1 VTTIERV
8 DLDDDEAFAT
18 FHDVYARAHQRD
30 VDQPYSAIEKR
41 VGMRPD
47 DYVDK
52 VVLLGR
58 DDAGTAV
65 AGGTAEL
72 PLRDN
77 TRIVYVDVFTAPEH
91 RRRGHGAA
99 VVEAIEEIGRDGDRS
114 VLFAEAVW
122 ELDAVDP
129 VPQAF
134 AEGVGFSLDLMD
146 AMRELPLP
154 ATLPP
159 LRVADGYTIHS
170 WRNVCPE
177 EWVRGYADVRRL
189 LMEEAPSGDIALEN
203 EFWDVARTREEE
215 RVWADQRRTPQ
226 VSVAV
231 SDDGEVVGHTQ
242 LLFSADSVNVFQWDT
257 LVLPTHRGHGLGLA
271 LKVTT
276 MLEAADLL
284 EGRRRIITYNAA
296 GNEPMIRVNKTL
308 GFRQIAWLGEYVKEL

>member
-1 VTTIERV
+1 MTRIERV

-58 DDAGTAV
+58 DDDGIAV
-65 AGGTAEL
+65 AGGTVEL

-77 TRIVYVDVFTAPEH
+77 PRIAYVDVFTAPEH
-91 RRRGHGAA
+91 RRRGHAAA
-99 VVEAIEEIGRDGDRS
+99 VVDAVEEIARDAHRS

-122 ELDAVDP
+122 EIDAVNP

-134 AEGVGFSLDLMD
+134 AEGLGFTLDLMD

-154 ATLPP
+154 AAVPP
-159 LRVADGYTIHS
+159 LHVPDGYTIHT
-170 WRNVCPE
+170 WRTTCPD
-177 EWVRGYADVRRL
+177 EWVEGYTAVRRL
-189 LMEEAPSGDIALEN
+189 LVEEAPQGEIALEN
-203 EFWDVARTREEE
+203 EFWDVERTREEE
-215 RVWADQRRTPQ
+215 RMWTEQRRTPQ

-231 SDDGEVVGHTQ
+231 SDRGEVVGHTQ

-257 LVLPTHRGHGLGLA
+257 LVLPSHRGHGLGLA

-276 MLEAADLL
+276 MREAADLL
-284 EGRRRIITYNAA
+284 EGRRRIITYTAA
-296 GNEPMIRVNKTL
+296 GNEPMIRVNEAL
-308 GFRQIAWLGEYVKEL
+308 GFRQIAWVGEYVKEL